1 MIDAA
6 PRGHVIMVASRI
18 YRGDR
23 YQLSAEVSG
32 AAFSSMQARR
42 AG

>member
-1 MIDAA
+1 MLA
-6 PRGHVIMVASRI
+6 RCI
-18 YRGDR
+18 YRGDQ

-32 AAFSSMQARR
+32 TAFATMQARR